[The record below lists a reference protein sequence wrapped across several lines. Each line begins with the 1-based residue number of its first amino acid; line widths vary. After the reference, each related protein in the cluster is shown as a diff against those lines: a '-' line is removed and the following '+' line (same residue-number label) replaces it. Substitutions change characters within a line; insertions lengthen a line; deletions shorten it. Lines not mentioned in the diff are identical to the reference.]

1 MSLVRYICTHCGR
14 KFEAEEKD
22 VLECPGCFWSTSVKR
37 EEDARAE
44 IQGGPSEKA
53 SKPSFSFVMPSLPW
67 KPILVGIAGI
77 AVLFI
82 LIKLAVPVM
91 GKIAERRQASKENA
105 SSGNNESAPAKKES
119 GKKNAVPSA
128 NAGQPA
134 ASGDLAALSPEDQAV
149 LARRVQMNLEREISE
164 EEQKILSNRA
174 VFKSGFSEKLPS
186 QAWTMENFKEMV
198 AQQEKFYQVP
208 LPRSY
213 KGKLYDL
220 FEKKY
225 LAGAEAFKAGNLQLA
240 RNLWVESLA
249 FPVYAN
255 NPEKHRGVV
264 LTMLRPFIN
273 DTLSKIGAI
282 NGASVEKGVRAKEQ
296 AVVVEYEKLF
306 SLIEKKAWPE
316 ALASIGD
323 LNRSLAQFGNPT
335 SLAGGPEEYPAG
347 IAQVDRDLQYSL
359 RALLTVQPPALSD
372 LEPLRMDAQR
382 KKRVIEGLI
391 PENVKAMQQKYD
403 EAMDALAR
411 GDWAASEQTLKEVD
425 LPADLYLDAQDK
437 IQVLKKLLGRTL
449 TGTPGAVP
457 AKRGNV

>member
-1 MSLVRYICTHCGR
+1 MSLVRYVCTHCGR
-14 KFEAEEKD
+14 KFEDVEKD

-44 IQGGPSEKA
+44 IQGGPSEKS
-53 SKPSFSFVMPSLPW
+53 SKPSFSFAMPQLPW
-67 KPILVGIAGI
+67 KPILIGLAGI

-91 GKIAERRQASKENA
+91 GKISERRQAAKEN
-105 SSGNNESAPAKKES
+105 SSSNNESSSAKKES
-119 GKKNAVPSA
+119 GKKNAVSSVKP
-128 NAGQPA
+128 GQPA
-134 ASGDLAALSPEDQAV
+134 APADLAALSPEDQAI
-149 LARRVQMNLEREISE
+149 LNRRVQINLDREVSD
-164 EEQKILSNRA
+164 EEQKILTNRA

-186 QAWTMENFKEMV
+186 QAWTMENFKEMI

-225 LAGAEAFKAGNLQLA
+225 LPGAEAFKAGNLPQA

-296 AVVVEYEKLF
+296 AVVESYEKLF

-316 ALASIGD
+316 ALAAISD
-323 LNRSLAQFGNPT
+323 LNRSMAQFGNPT

-347 IAQVDRDLQYSL
+347 IAQVDRDIQYSL
-359 RALLTVQPPALSD
+359 RGLLTVQPPALSD
-372 LEPLRMDAQR
+372 MEPLRMDAQR

-403 EAMDALAR
+403 EAMDAIAR
-411 GDWAASEQTLKEVD
+411 GDWAASETTLKEVD
-425 LPADLYLDAQDK
+425 LPADLYLDSQDK
-437 IQVLKKLLGRTL
+437 IQVLKKLLGRSV
-449 TGTPGAVP
+449 TGPTGPVP
-457 AKRGNV
+457 VKRGNA